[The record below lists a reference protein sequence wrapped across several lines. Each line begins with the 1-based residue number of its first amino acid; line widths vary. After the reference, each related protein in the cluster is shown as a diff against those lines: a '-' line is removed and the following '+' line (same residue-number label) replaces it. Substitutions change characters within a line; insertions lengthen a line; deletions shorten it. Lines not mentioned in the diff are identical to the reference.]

1 MLISPAYAQAAG
13 GGGEA
18 GLVSLLPLVLIF
30 VVFYF
35 LLIRP
40 QQKKMKAHRAMVEA
54 LRRGD
59 RVVTGGGIIGSVTKV
74 LSDNEVQ
81 IEVADGVRLRVVK
94 HTIQEV
100 LSKTEPADKGGQS
113 GQKAAND
120 EGGDGGSGGSAGGA
134 SGRGFGG
141 GGFGLSKLL
150 GGGKKSGS

>member
-1 MLISPAYAQAAG
+1 MLISPAYAQTAG

-18 GLVSLLPLVLIF
+18 GLISLLPLVLIF

-40 QQKKMKAHRAMVEA
+40 QQRKMKVHRAMVDA

-59 RVVTGGGIIGSVTKV
+59 RVVTGGGIIGTVSKV
-74 LSDNEVQ
+74 VSDTEVQ
-81 IEVADGVRLRVVK
+81 VEVAEGVRLRVRK

-100 LSKTEPADKGGQS
+100 LSKTEPADKGGES

-120 EGGDGGSGGSAGGA
+120 EA
-134 SGRGFGG
+134 GG
-141 GGFGLSKLL
+141 GGAPGGGFSLSKLL
-150 GGGKKSGS
+150 GGGKKGGS

>member
-1 MLISPAYAQAAG
+1 MLISPAYAQTAGDAG
-13 GGGEA
+13 GAGG
-18 GLVSLLPLVLIF
+18 LFSLLPLVLIF

-59 RVVTGGGIIGSVTKV
+59 RVVTGGGLLGSVTKV

-81 IEVADGVRLRVVK
+81 IELAEGVRVRVVK

-100 LSKTEPADKGGQS
+100 ISKPEPADKGGES
-113 GQKAAND
+113 GQKPAND
-120 EGGDGGSGGSAGGA
+120 AVGGSGGGS
-134 SGRGFGG
+134 SG
-141 GGFGLSKLL
+141 GGFGLLKLL
-150 GGGKKSGS
+150 GGGKKSGN

>member
-1 MLISPAYAQAAG
+1 MLISPAYAQTAG

-18 GLVSLLPLVLIF
+18 GLISLLPLVLIF

-40 QQKKMKAHRAMVEA
+40 QQRKMKVHRAMVDA

-59 RVVTGGGIIGSVTKV
+59 RVVTGGGIIGTVSKV
-74 LSDNEVQ
+74 VSDTEVQ
-81 IEVADGVRLRVVK
+81 VEVAEGVRLRVLK

-100 LSKTEPADKGGQS
+100 LSKTEPADKGGES

-120 EGGDGGSGGSAGGA
+120 EA
-134 SGRGFGG
+134 GG
-141 GGFGLSKLL
+141 GGAPGGGFSLSKLL
-150 GGGKKSGS
+150 GGGKKGGS